1 MRDSLMMDAMSR
13 NTALDRLFDGWAPL
27 YGAEAYQFHRDG
39 IIDEGLYDQAIR
51 KVLFIAKEA
60 NNPNGGGFDFRSWW
74 QDDLK
79 WRFSHRLEQ
88 WAEGVLYDFP
98 PFDDLRGNG
107 TVALRSTAFMNL
119 KKTGGRSSAKFP
131 AVLDTVSRYRQQLL
145 DQIQIIEPEIIVGCV
160 SWWPIW
166 EALFGK
172 DIKKARTTIED
183 QYVFKWGSAKV
194 IDFYHPSNRYP
205 SSMQY
210 ALLSRIVQS
219 ERFQNLK

>member
-1 MRDSLMMDAMSR
+1 MSR
-13 NTALDRLFDGWAPL
+13 TEQLDRLFERWAPQ
-27 YGAEAYQFHRDG
+27 YGGEAHQFHRDG
-39 IIDEGLYDQAIR
+39 IIDEGLYDRASR

-60 NNPNGGGFDFRSWW
+60 NNPNGDGFDFRSWW

-79 WRFSHRLEQ
+79 WRFSLRLEQ
-88 WAEGVLYDFP
+88 WAEGILHDFP

-107 TVALRSTAFMNL
+107 TVALHSTAFLNL
-119 KKTGGRSSAKFP
+119 KKTGGRSSAEFA
-131 AVLDTVSRYRQQLL
+131 AVLDHVTRYKQQIL
-145 DQIQIIEPEIIVGCV
+145 DQIEIIEPEIIVGCV

-172 DIKKARTTIED
+172 DITKARTTIED
-183 QYVFKWGSAKV
+183 LYVFRWGSATV

-210 ALLSRIVQS
+210 ALLSRIVRS